1 MHSTASWLRI
11 SAPMAFPSTA
21 LFSCGSPLFPLDFD
35 GASWL
40 CFSAQKALLWT
51 STRKCIIGITISIIK
66 FVYIVR
72 DPELLLHVLMAHCIC
87 HNCCACFLLSDA
99 EHTCPSSDSW
109 LYSCPRFLSATALSL
124 KAKAN
129 ATTIN
134 RTSET
139 YATVAAIPSLAL
151 LSISVVVDSTA
162 VITLRSLKTLNRLWL
177 TSEAQGSALSL
188 CAQATLKKK
197 GLDNIHE

>member
-1 MHSTASWLRI
+1 MV
-11 SAPMAFPSTA
+11 
-21 LFSCGSPLFPLDFD
+21 FPLDFD

-40 CFSAQKALLWT
+40 RFSAPRPYFGPRHGNASLVSPFLLSNLFT
-51 STRKCIIGITISIIK
+51 SSGTLNYYST
-66 FVYIVR
+66 
-72 DPELLLHVLMAHCIC
+72 VLTAHCIR
-87 HNCCACFLLSDA
+87 HNCCTCFLLSDA
-99 EHTCPSSDSW
+99 ELTCPPSDSW

-124 KAKAN
+124 KANAN

-177 TSEAQGSALSL
+177 TSEAQGSALSS